1 MNSVIDSICKYKII
15 PVASIENAED
25 SLYVTEALLNAGLPL
40 IEITFRTLSAAKSI
54 EMISNR
60 FQEVVVG
67 AGTVFTIDQAQRAID
82 NGARC
87 IVAPGI
93 NEDVVRYAQSREVN
107 VFPGVMTPTEI
118 EKALSLGLNYVKY
131 FPAEAAGG
139 IKMIKALSGP
149 YSQVKFMPTGGINTK
164 NVQNYLDLP
173 NVFACG
179 GSWMVDKSLIAN
191 KEYDKI
197 TAITKE
203 TLNMILAEN

>member
-149 YSQVKFMPTGGINTK
+149 YSQVKFLPTGGINTK

>member
-118 EKALSLGLNYVKY
+118 EIALSLGLNYVKY

-149 YSQVKFMPTGGINTK
+149 YSQVKFLPTGGINTK